1 MGKTTAMSE
10 RLGPQPGE
18 RIDREQPVGFVFEGR
33 RFQGYRGDTLSTA
46 LWASGV
52 RVLGRSFKYHRPRGI
67 FSLCGLD
74 CNALAENRDS
84 TNLRMDTTPIE
95 PGLEVKAVNTW
106 GGVQSDLYRFT
117 ELFSAFLPVGF
128 YYKAFHRPRALF
140 PFYERCMRRI
150 AGLGNVHPDEPL
162 QPTPK
167 RYDFCDLLV
176 VGSGPAGL
184 SAAVAAAELGLKVL
198 LVEEDRL
205 PGGTLGFQLPGDPEA
220 RALLEQ
226 LLGKATALPN
236 LELRTGT
243 TAAGCY
249 ADHWLALIDS
259 RRLTKLRAR
268 SLVVA
273 AGCYDQPAVFRNN
286 DLPGVMLASAAQRL
300 IHQYAVKP
308 FRQAVVVTANTDGYR
323 AAVDLHRAGVKVALV
338 SDLRPQGETSTWKE
352 EVAGRRI
359 PIRPGTAI
367 YEALPAPGKRAIRG
381 ALLCPQNGRG
391 DPLPDQSEPIS
402 CDGIAMSVGWTPA
415 DSILRQAG
423 ACMRYAESL
432 EQYVPD
438 RLPPGVFAAGR
449 VNGIYALGDQLE
461 DGRRAGRQAAAHLGK
476 AAPEAPAASQR
487 RGPAFSHPYPVFPHP
502 RGKNF
507 VDLDEDIQLDDI
519 RNSVQEGFDSAELL
533 KRYSTLGM
541 GPSQGKHSNLN
552 GARIL
557 ARLKGKSLAATG
569 LTTAR
574 PFTSP
579 VPLSHLAGRIF
590 SPQRRTPL
598 HARHRQLGARFM
610 VAGIWL
616 RPEYYPVP
624 GASRRAAIQAEAEA
638 VRRRVGV
645 VDVGTL
651 GKLEI
656 CGPDAV
662 AFMERMYT
670 GRFARLREGRSRYVL
685 MCDESGMMVD
695 DGVAARLASDRFYVT
710 TTSGASDAVARE
722 MTRWALI
729 WSLQVMVLNLTGM
742 YGAMNL
748 AGPRSLQILQSL
760 TDIDLDPEAFPYL
773 GVRQGRVAG
782 ARARVLR
789 VGFVGE
795 WGYEIHVPADAA
807 VGVWDRLLEA
817 GRAGGIRPF
826 GVEAQRLLRLEKG
839 HLIMGQDSDGLSY
852 PGEAGLEWAV
862 KADKPFFLGQ
872 RSLSILGARP
882 LNRRLVGFAF
892 PEAYA
897 GPLPRECELVIHRG
911 EIAGR
916 VTSAAFSPTLKQ
928 VIGMAYVSP
937 ARSEPGTAVRIRTGG
952 RRVVTARV
960 VKLPFYD
967 PGNLRQKQAPDRISH
982 RGA

>member
-1 MGKTTAMSE
+1 M
-10 RLGPQPGE
+10 
-18 RIDREQPVGFVFEGR
+18 
-33 RFQGYRGDTLSTA
+33 
-46 LWASGV
+46 
-52 RVLGRSFKYHRPRGI
+52 
-67 FSLCGLD
+67 
-74 CNALAENRDS
+74 
-84 TNLRMDTTPIE
+84 
-95 PGLEVKAVNTW
+95 
-106 GGVQSDLYRFT
+106 
-117 ELFSAFLPVGF
+117 
-128 YYKAFHRPRALF
+128 
-140 PFYERCMRRI
+140 
-150 AGLGNVHPDEPL
+150 
-162 QPTPK
+162 
-167 RYDFCDLLV
+167 
-176 VGSGPAGL
+176 
-184 SAAVAAAELGLKVL
+184 
-198 LVEEDRL
+198 
-205 PGGTLGFQLPGDPEA
+205 
-220 RALLEQ
+220 
-226 LLGKATALPN
+226 
-236 LELRTGT
+236 
-243 TAAGCY
+243 
-249 ADHWLALIDS
+249 
-259 RRLTKLRAR
+259 
-268 SLVVA
+268 
-273 AGCYDQPAVFRNN
+273 
-286 DLPGVMLASAAQRL
+286 
-300 IHQYAVKP
+300 
-308 FRQAVVVTANTDGYR
+308 
-323 AAVDLHRAGVKVALV
+323 
-338 SDLRPQGETSTWKE
+338 
-352 EVAGRRI
+352 
-359 PIRPGTAI
+359 
-367 YEALPAPGKRAIRG
+367 
-381 ALLCPQNGRG
+381 
-391 DPLPDQSEPIS
+391 
-402 CDGIAMSVGWTPA
+402 
-415 DSILRQAG
+415 
-423 ACMRYAESL
+423 
-432 EQYVPD
+432 
-438 RLPPGVFAAGR
+438 
-449 VNGIYALGDQLE
+449 
-461 DGRRAGRQAAAHLGK
+461 
-476 AAPEAPAASQR
+476 
-487 RGPAFSHPYPVFPHP
+487 
-502 RGKNF
+502 
-507 VDLDEDIQLDDI
+507 
-519 RNSVQEGFDSAELL
+519 
-533 KRYSTLGM
+533 
-541 GPSQGKHSNLN
+541 
-552 GARIL
+552 
-557 ARLKGKSLAATG
+557 
-569 LTTAR
+569 
-574 PFTSP
+574 
-579 VPLSHLAGRIF
+579 PLSHLAGRIF

-610 VAGIWL
+610 VAGSWL

-624 GASRRAAIQAEAEA
+624 GVGRREAIQAEAEA

-656 CGPDAV
+656 CGRDAV

-862 KADKPFFLGQ
+862 KADKPFFVGQ

-892 PEAYA
+892 PEAYG
-897 GPLPRECELVIHRG
+897 GPVPGECELVIHRG

-937 ARSEPGTAVRIRTGG
+937 ALSEPGTAVRIRIGG
-952 RRVVTARV
+952 RWLFAARV
-960 VKLPFYD
+960 VELPFYD
-967 PGNLRQKQAPDRISH
+967 PGNLRQKQAPARISH

>member
-1 MGKTTAMSE
+1 MEK
-10 RLGPQPGE
+10 L
-18 RIDREQPVGFVFEGR
+18 
-33 RFQGYRGDTLSTA
+33 
-46 LWASGV
+46 
-52 RVLGRSFKYHRPRGI
+52 
-67 FSLCGLD
+67 
-74 CNALAENRDS
+74 LA
-84 TNLRMDTTPIE
+84 
-95 PGLEVKAVNTW
+95 KA
-106 GGVQSDLYRFT
+106 
-117 ELFSAFLPVGF
+117 A
-128 YYKAFHRPRALF
+128 
-140 PFYERCMRRI
+140 
-150 AGLGNVHPDEPL
+150 
-162 QPTPK
+162 
-167 RYDFCDLLV
+167 
-176 VGSGPAGL
+176 
-184 SAAVAAAELGLKVL
+184 
-198 LVEEDRL
+198 
-205 PGGTLGFQLPGDPEA
+205 
-220 RALLEQ
+220 
-226 LLGKATALPN
+226 ALPN

-338 SDLRPQGETSTWKE
+338 SDLRLQGETSTWKE
-352 EVAGRRI
+352 EVAGLRI
-359 PIRPGTAI
+359 PIRHGHCCLRSSAGARQ
-367 YEALPAPGKRAIRG
+367 ESHSRGAALPS
-381 ALLCPQNGRG
+381 GRG
-391 DPLPDQSEPIS
+391 WRSAAREQSEPIA

-476 AAPEAPAASQR
+476 APPETPAASQR
-487 RGPAFSHPYPVFPHP
+487 RGPAFSHPYPVVPHP

-519 RNSVQEGFDSAELL
+519 RNSLQEGFDSAELL

-610 VAGIWL
+610 VAGSWL

-656 CGPDAV
+656 CGRDAV

-852 PGEAGLEWAV
+852 PGEAGTGVGGEGRQTLLSGSAQPV
-862 KADKPFFLGQ
+862 DSGGQ
-872 RSLSILGARP
+872 AP
-882 LNRRLVGFAF
+882 
-892 PEAYA
+892 
-897 GPLPRECELVIHRG
+897 
-911 EIAGR
+911 
-916 VTSAAFSPTLKQ
+916 Q
-928 VIGMAYVSP
+928 SP
-937 ARSEPGTAVRIRTGG
+937 AGGVRFPGGLWR
-952 RRVVTARV
+952 ARA
-960 VKLPFYD
+960 
-967 PGNLRQKQAPDRISH
+967 R
-982 RGA
+982 

>member
-1 MGKTTAMSE
+1 MGKTTTMSE

-18 RIDREQPVGFVFEGR
+18 RIDREQPVGFSFEGR
-33 RFQGYRGDTLSTA
+33 RYRGFRGDTLSTA

-74 CNALAENRDS
+74 CNALAESPDS
-84 TNLRMDTTPIE
+84 TNLRMDTTPIQ
-95 PGLEVKAVNTW
+95 PGLKVRAVNTW

-117 ELFSAFLPVGF
+117 ELFSTFLPVGF

-140 PFYERCMRRI
+140 PFFERRMRRI
-150 AGLGNVHPDEPL
+150 AGLGNIQPDQPL
-162 QPTPK
+162 EPTPK

-184 SAAVAAAELGLKVL
+184 SAAIAAAELGLKVL

-205 PGGTLGFQLPGDPEA
+205 PGGTLAFQLPGEPKA
-220 RALLEQ
+220 GGLLAE
-226 LLGKATALPN
+226 LLGKAAALPN
-236 LELRTGT
+236 LEIRTGT
-243 TAAGCY
+243 AAAGCY
-249 ADHWLALIDS
+249 ADRWAALIDS

-273 AGCYDQPAVFRNN
+273 AGAYDQPAVFRNN

-308 FRQAVVVTANTDGYR
+308 FQQALVLAANTDGYR
-323 AAVDLHRAGVKVALV
+323 AAVDLHRAGVRVALV
-338 SDLRPQGETSTWKE
+338 SDLRPQGEASVWRE

-359 PIRPGTAI
+359 PILTGTAVH
-367 YEALPAPGKRAIRG
+367 EALPAPGKRAIRG
-381 ALLCPQNGRG
+381 ALLCPLDGRG
-391 DPLPDQSEPIS
+391 EALPEESEPIA
-402 CDGIAMSVGWTPA
+402 CDGIAMSVGWAPT
-415 DSILRQAG
+415 DGILRQAG
-423 ACMRYAESL
+423 ARMAYDERL

-438 RLPPGVFAAGR
+438 QLPAGVFAAGR
-449 VNGIYALGDQLE
+449 VNGVYALEDQLE
-461 DGRRAGRQAAAHLGK
+461 DGRRAGRQAATFLRK
-476 AAPEAPAASQR
+476 AGSEASAQSPR
-487 RGPAFSHPYPVFPHP
+487 RGLAFSHPYPVVPHP

-519 RNSVQEGFDSAELL
+519 RHSLQEGFDSAELL

-552 GARIL
+552 GSRIL

-590 SPQRRTPL
+590 SPQRRTPI

-610 VAGIWL
+610 VAGSWL
-616 RPEYYPVP
+616 RPEYYEVR
-624 GASRRAAIQAEAEA
+624 GSDRRAAIQAEAEA
-638 VRRRVGV
+638 VRGRVGL

-662 AFMERMYT
+662 AFIERMYT
-670 GRFARLREGRSRYVL
+670 GRFAKLKEGRSRYLL

-729 WSLQVMVLNLTGM
+729 WSLQVMVLNLTGA

-748 AGPRSLQILQSL
+748 AGPRSIEVLQPL
-760 TDIDLDPEAFPYL
+760 TDIDLDPQAFPYL

-782 ARARVLR
+782 APARVLR

-795 WGYEIHVPADAA
+795 WGYEIHVPADTA
-807 VGVWDRLLEA
+807 VGVWDRILEA
-817 GRAGGIRPF
+817 GRGAGIRPF

-852 PGEAGLEWAV
+852 PAEAGMDWAV
-862 KADKPFFLGQ
+862 KGDKPFFLGQ
-872 RSLSILGARP
+872 RSLSILKTRP
-882 LNRRLVGFAF
+882 LKRRLVGFAF
-892 PEAYA
+892 PEAYG
-897 GPLPRECELVIHRG
+897 GPVPRECELVIHGG

-928 VIGMAYVSP
+928 VIGMAYVQPELS
-937 ARSEPGTAVRIRTGG
+937 APGTPVRIRTGG
-952 RRVVTARV
+952 RWLFTARV
-960 VKLPFYD
+960 VELPFYD
-967 PGNLRQKQAPDRISH
+967 PGNLRQKERIV
-982 RGA
+982 